1 MLSIS
6 CTFIGICL
14 FILGSS
20 GNGLCILVFLRQKF
34 RYRIITPYFIVL
46 LFVDSI
52 YLLFRLMKLLYYS
65 QTLFKLPT
73 NMTAPC
79 SESFLARIYQH
90 ATQAWPQPFVPLVH
104 PETYIRFSLVLMS
117 IMSVQRTAFITRS
130 LKFLVLPTTFK
141 DTYKYKWTFLIILS
155 AFFIAYTFEFAGLSL
170 FCSKSNNRNITYDW
184 FVYMTK
190 YMENTTHILTSRM
203 SNKSHALN
211 CVTYAINSLQQNQTS
226 FIEQNP
232 VCTHNELVNIL
243 SYYFDQ
249 HEKPIVNLIQKI
261 IFGQTGHR
269 ISRNEIRRKYHFHEC
284 LFHQEPNFFH
294 RYYDFMYSRIFGLN
308 RHTLL
313 LVFGS
318 IIPSLITIAS
328 NIISVYRVRELNR
341 LTSIYILPCRRRT
354 DDTRRILLVITV
366 ECLFAIVNSWFSDI
380 ILSLVYCKRNLS
392 AGDDCPMYLKKIYDL
407 LVIFD
412 MVNSVSNIIL
422 HCLCGKR
429 FRNELRRM
437 LRTFIDSLKQFFR
450 DIWCCYFQIDC
461 RKLRKQQYASYKA
474 SIIQYESSNS
484 SNSASH
490 NHPYLQIQTSPRPN
504 SKHCCDCRWY
514 FNRRPLGTSKQF
526 LSTISKEY
534 LKKNQIPCAVQYRSL
549 TQRAYITKQTQAR
562 SMRLYYP
569 TQQTTTSLVNKH
581 RFLNIR

>member
-211 CVTYAINSLQQNQTS
+211 CVKYAINSLQQNQTS

-313 LVFGS
+313 L
-318 IIPSLITIAS
+318 
-328 NIISVYRVRELNR
+328 
-341 LTSIYILPCRRRT
+341 
-354 DDTRRILLVITV
+354 
-366 ECLFAIVNSWFSDI
+366 
-380 ILSLVYCKRNLS
+380 
-392 AGDDCPMYLKKIYDL
+392 
-407 LVIFD
+407 
-412 MVNSVSNIIL
+412 
-422 HCLCGKR
+422 GK
-429 FRNELRRM
+429 N
-437 LRTFIDSLKQFFR
+437 
-450 DIWCCYFQIDC
+450 
-461 RKLRKQQYASYKA
+461 
-474 SIIQYESSNS
+474 
-484 SNSASH
+484 
-490 NHPYLQIQTSPRPN
+490 
-504 SKHCCDCRWY
+504 
-514 FNRRPLGTSKQF
+514 
-526 LSTISKEY
+526 
-534 LKKNQIPCAVQYRSL
+534 
-549 TQRAYITKQTQAR
+549 
-562 SMRLYYP
+562 YY
-569 TQQTTTSLVNKH
+569 N
-581 RFLNIR
+581 

>member
-20 GNGLCILVFLRQKF
+20 GNGLCILVFLRKKF
-34 RYRIITPYFIVL
+34 RSRIITPYFIIL
-46 LFVDSI
+46 LFADSI
-52 YLLFRLMKLLYYS
+52 YLLFRLIKLLYYS
-65 QTLFKLPT
+65 QTLFKLHT
-73 NMTAPC
+73 NIEESC
-79 SESFLARIYQH
+79 SKTFLARLYQH
-90 ATQAWPQPFVPLVH
+90 VTQTWPQPFVPLVQS
-104 PETYIRFSLVLMS
+104 ETYMRFSLVLMS
-117 IMSVQRTAFITRS
+117 IMSIQRTKFITRS
-130 LKFLVLPTTFK
+130 IKLLVLPTTFK
-141 DTYKYKWTFLIILS
+141 DTYKYKWTFLLILS
-155 AFFIAYTFEFAGLSL
+155 AFVIAYTFEFAGLTL

-184 FVYMTK
+184 FIYMSK
-190 YMENTTHILTSRM
+190 NMENATHILTNKM
-203 SNKSHALN
+203 SNQPHELK
-211 CVTYAINSLQQNQTS
+211 CVEYAIHGLQQNQTL

-232 VCTHNELVNIL
+232 ICTQDKLIDIL
-243 SYYFDQ
+243 SHYFDQ

-261 IFGQTGHR
+261 IFFQTEHR

-284 LFHQEPNFFH
+284 LFPQEPNFFH

-328 NIISVYRVRELNR
+328 NIISVYHVRELNH

-366 ECLFAIVNSWFSDI
+366 ECLFAIVNSWCSDI

-392 AGDDCPMYLKKIYDL
+392 AGDDCPNYLKQNYDL
-407 LVIFD
+407 LVMFD

-437 LRTFIDSLKQFFR
+437 LRTFINFLKHIFNN
-450 DIWCCYFQIDC
+450 IWCCYVHIDC
-461 RKLRKQQYASYKA
+461 KKLHKQQFVSYKS
-474 SIIQYESSNS
+474 SITQHESSNS
-484 SNSASH
+484 SNNASH
-490 NHPYLQIQTSPRPN
+490 NHVYLQIQTSPRLN
-504 SKHCCDCRWY
+504 RKHCCDCRWY
-514 FNRRPLGTSKQF
+514 FNRRPLGISEQR
-526 LSTISKEY
+526 LSIMSKECF
-534 LKKNQIPCAVQYRSL
+534 KKNQIPYTVQYRSL
-549 TQRAYITKQTQAR
+549 TQRTYITKQTQAR

-569 TQQTTTSLVNKH
+569 PPPTTTSLVNKNH
-581 RFLNIR
+581 ILNVC